1 LFTNILR
8 YRNGL
13 YLWWS
18 LALLVVCIAIYA
30 SHSGEEPPNGGTW
43 QGYVLG
49 TIGALLIVWLTLLG
63 IRKRSYNSS
72 MGSVQGWT
80 SAHVYLGAAT
90 LVVASLHSA
99 MQFGWNVHTLAYIV
113 MCLVIFSGFYGL
125 HVYIN
130 YPRSMSANRMGGSRD
145 MLFAELYELNNT
157 GLKMTRRCGPTI
169 REAIESSIERTAIG
183 GGVRAQL
190 MGSDNSLI
198 LLSGA
203 ERATFQGPHS
213 DKPVS
218 NLDQQLAIDIVA
230 EWVPKAD
237 KADEAVA
244 LEELLSVLC
253 RRQTIIRRLRK
264 DIQLQGWVQVWLYV
278 HIPLT
283 IALFFALAVHIVTT
297 FLYW

>member
-1 LFTNILR
+1 MFTNILR

-18 LALLVVCIAIYA
+18 LALLGVCVVVYA
-30 SHSGEEPPNGGTW
+30 SHSGGEPANGGTW

-49 TIGALLIVWLTLLG
+49 TIGAALIIWLTLLG
-63 IRKRSYNSS
+63 IRKRQYESS
-72 MGSVQGWT
+72 LGSVQGWT
-80 SAHVYLGAAT
+80 SAHVYLGTVT
-90 LVVASLHSA
+90 LVIASLHSS
-99 MQFGWNVHTLAYIV
+99 MQFGWNVHTFAYIV

-130 YPRSMSANRMGGSRD
+130 YPRSLSDNRQSGSRD
-145 MLFAELYELNNT
+145 ELFAELYELNKR
-157 GLKMTRRCGPTI
+157 GMQLTRRCGPII

-183 GGVRAQL
+183 GGVVAQL
-190 MGSDNSLI
+190 LGSDHSLI
-198 LLSGA
+198 LLSGS
-203 ERATFQGPHS
+203 ESTTFADSTGG
-213 DKPVS
+213 KPVA
-218 NLDQQLAIDIVA
+218 NPDQQIAIDIVA

-237 KADEAVA
+237 KPDEAVA

-283 IALFFALAVHIVTT
+283 VALFFALAVHIITT
-297 FLYW
+297 FIYW